1 LTVDPFESK
10 SREWIIFIVTALV
23 IGFLVGL
30 VNVALG
36 NILKGSSYLFNVL
49 LVLIGVALVG
59 IVVYLSYIFMIP
71 SIHVTTNANCK
82 LLYNSKTGE
91 FLSPSVYLQYYLAEE
106 AAEQTVRRSAIS
118 NKKLKED
125 LKEQILNAEL
135 DAEILTQL
143 LEYLVIRWLNRS
155 QVTIFTFGSKSRI
168 LDYETFPCWLKN
180 NPFMLTFHESK
191 PKDVV
196 DVHLKEMIV
205 GIPTEFNLVSYQQNI
220 NNVNI
225 EGKQAKVS
233 ITYSAYSIWLVNYLN
248 KKDHSIDGV
257 AINLTSE
264 NELQQQLLDLKLVSV
279 IFSFDAS
286 LPRWRSILKRNDFI
300 FFLNWCR
307 ELQNDF
313 NNFFHVYQP
322 NAGS

>member
-1 LTVDPFESK
+1 
-10 SREWIIFIVTALV
+10 
-23 IGFLVGL
+23 
-30 VNVALG
+30 
-36 NILKGSSYLFNVL
+36 
-49 LVLIGVALVG
+49 
-59 IVVYLSYIFMIP
+59 
-71 SIHVTTNANCK
+71 
-82 LLYNSKTGE
+82 
-91 FLSPSVYLQYYLAEE
+91 
-106 AAEQTVRRSAIS
+106 
-118 NKKLKED
+118 
-125 LKEQILNAEL
+125 
-135 DAEILTQL
+135 
-143 LEYLVIRWLNRS
+143 
-155 QVTIFTFGSKSRI
+155 
-168 LDYETFPCWLKN
+168 
-180 NPFMLTFHESK
+180 MLTFHESK